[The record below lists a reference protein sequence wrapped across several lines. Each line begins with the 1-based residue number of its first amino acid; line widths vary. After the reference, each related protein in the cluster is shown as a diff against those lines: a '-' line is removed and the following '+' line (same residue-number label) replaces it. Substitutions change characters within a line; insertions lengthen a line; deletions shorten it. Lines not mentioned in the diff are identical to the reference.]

1 MRIFDSTVAPEAGA
15 VLFKTGKGVS
25 EGSAP
30 SLVTV
35 AGGGTAEAEPVAV
48 LTAGAVSVTM
58 IVELSAPES
67 VVGSAVE
74 ELFVVAAI
82 VLVSEEELPE
92 LLERMCPS
100 SQTDNSVPQELAS
113 VQRLSGLVSGALDP
127 HCERVTFQALPS
139 VQRASSCHEA
149 RDMIGKV
156 WTRTERGQATV
167 AV

>member
-1 MRIFDSTVAPEAGA
+1 MRIVDPTVAPEAGA

-82 VLVSEEELPE
+82 MLVSEDEAPE
-92 LLERMCPS
+92 VLLRMCPP
-100 SQTDNSVPQELAS
+100 SQTDSSVPQELAR
-113 VQRLSGLVSGALDP
+113 VQRLSGLLFGASDP
-127 HCERVTFQALPS
+127 HCERETFQAPPS
-139 VQRASSCHEA
+139 VQRTSTCHEA
-149 RDMIGKV
+149 RDMIGDA
-156 WTRTERGQATV
+156 WTRTAKGQATRV
-167 AV
+167 E